1 MNRSGSSKKPAS
13 DIAAVVRQTNQK
25 VEGRLLML
33 RFQGLYITSTEV
45 FDQPVRYGP
54 IFEVKSGCR
63 VCFVLLM
70 LDPLVLLASAA
81 LSGPISSFTGAPTS
95 WFGQTVMGLTRFNRS
110 TSALTTI
117 EPSSGL
123 GAATAAVVW
132 ELEPFD
138 VAQALGYTWTV
149 GFPMIP

>member
-1 MNRSGSSKKPAS
+1 M
-13 DIAAVVRQTNQK
+13 
-25 VEGRLLML
+25 
-33 RFQGLYITSTEV
+33 YITSTEV

-54 IFEVKSGCR
+54 IFEVKSGCG

-70 LDPLVLLASAA
+70 LHPLVLLASAA

-95 WFGQTVMGLTRFNRS
+95 WFGQTVMGSTRFNRS
-110 TSALTTI
+110 SSAALTI

-123 GAATAAVVW
+123 GAAIAAVVW

-138 VAQALGYTWTV
+138 VAQAKSQYVTLGYTWTV
-149 GFPMIP
+149 GFPLIP

>member
-1 MNRSGSSKKPAS
+1 
-13 DIAAVVRQTNQK
+13 
-25 VEGRLLML
+25 ML
-33 RFQGLYITSTEV
+33 RFQGLYTTSTEV

-54 IFEVKSGCR
+54 IFEGKSGCR

-110 TSALTTI
+110 TSALITI

-123 GAATAAVVW
+123 GAAIAAVVW